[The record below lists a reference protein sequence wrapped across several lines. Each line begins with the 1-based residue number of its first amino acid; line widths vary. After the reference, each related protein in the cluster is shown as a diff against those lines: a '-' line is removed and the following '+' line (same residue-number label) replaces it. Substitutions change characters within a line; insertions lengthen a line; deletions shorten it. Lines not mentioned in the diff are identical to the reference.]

1 MIIGH
6 GHAYFFPGVEPS
18 RWRVHDYPRWLERIL
33 FREENFSKVFSILVR
48 RFFRAVDEEVPIENV
63 GGGRRL
69 GEDARF
75 GIFEEDLELFLEA
88 EGSGHLLSAAACV
101 VRECGKKNMKKNL
114 IEVWRRASSFYN

>member
-1 MIIGH
+1 MHI
-6 GHAYFFPGVEPS
+6 FFPGSNRPDGVFMIIPGGLNGYS
-18 RWRVHDYPRWLERIL
+18 FGKRIFPRY
-33 FREENFSKVFSILVR
+33 FPILVR

-88 EGSGHLLSAAACV
+88 EGGGHLPSAAACV
-101 VRECGKKNMKKNL
+101 VRECGKKKNMKKNL